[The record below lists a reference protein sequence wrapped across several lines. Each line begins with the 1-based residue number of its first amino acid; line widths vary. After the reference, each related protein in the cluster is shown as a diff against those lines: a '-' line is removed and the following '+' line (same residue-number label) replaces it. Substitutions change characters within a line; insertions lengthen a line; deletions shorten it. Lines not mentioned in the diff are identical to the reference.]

1 MVRIP
6 SYGMRAATIGAA
18 FLLAAL
24 SPTRATAATLCV
36 NPGGTGGCFASIQ
49 AAVDAAENND
59 LVQIAAGTYNES
71 VSITG
76 STRGR
81 LQLRG
86 AGVTDTV
93 IDAGG
98 APWGILVQSL
108 VHLTVSDLTIQ
119 NAVHGFSAYRATLE
133 RCLIRQTTQA
143 GIEQGFRSTLTV
155 EDTTVDQSSLYGFD
169 GYLVRRTRIF
179 RSTFSNSG
187 VGLRLGGPTIIEGS
201 TISGNEIGLIVD
213 VSGGAARVRRSTIA
227 NNSSSGC
234 PAGVTNPFS
243 DRLYL
248 TASIIADNT
257 CPGSFP
263 DIDAAAFSSGYNLI
277 EDGNGAEIEGRH
289 DLDLVGA
296 DPVLGPL
303 QDNGGPTA
311 THEVLAGS
319 PALGAV
325 PLPGWCRPFPDQR
338 GVVRDTPCDVG
349 AFEAP

>member
-1 MVRIP
+1 VRFP
-6 SYGMRAATIGAA
+6 SQGGRAATVGAA

-24 SPTRATAATLCV
+24 SAARATAATLCV

-71 VSITG
+71 VSLTG

-81 LQLRG
+81 LQVRG
-86 AGVTDTV
+86 AGATDTV

-98 APWGILVQSL
+98 ASWGVLVQSL
-108 VHLTVSDLTIQ
+108 VHLTLSDLTIQ
-119 NAVHGFSAYRATLE
+119 NAVHGFSANRATIE

-143 GIEQGFRSTLTV
+143 GIEQGVAGTLTV

-169 GYLVRRTRIF
+169 GYHVRRTRIF

-201 TISGNEIGLIVD
+201 TISGNQIGLVVAA

-234 PAGVTNPFS
+234 PAGVLNGFS

-248 TASIIADNT
+248 TANIIADNT

-263 DIDAAAFSSGYNLI
+263 DIDAAAFSTGYNLI
-277 EDGNGAEIEGRH
+277 EDGNSAKIEGRH
-289 DLDLVGA
+289 DLDLVGV

-303 QDNGGPTA
+303 
-311 THEVLAGS
+311 
-319 PALGAV
+319 
-325 PLPGWCRPFPDQR
+325 
-338 GVVRDTPCDVG
+338 
-349 AFEAP
+349 